1 MAVVTRI
8 PRRRGSLCGLLLVLL
23 GAWGAL
29 GPFVGPYFKFAYT
42 PDKAWAYNS
51 GRLYLS
57 ILPGVAA
64 VLGGLLVL
72 GTRSRAAGMLGGLL
86 AAAGGAWFIA
96 GQGIVSVL
104 LKRPSIK
111 AGVPVTRG
119 GAAVTGSV
127 TNWQF
132 LEMLGFFIAVG
143 VLIVFFGALAL
154 GRFSMT
160 SHRDVVD
167 PAEYGDDYL
176 DPADADPAPAAAA
189 DDQYAAATDAYP
201 AGSPRPFPGEE
212 PTQAQPTQAQPTQA
226 QPTQAQP
233 TQAQPT
239 QAQPTQAQERLP
251 ASSTGSF
258 PSPSGQFPASSTSQ
272 FPASRA
278 PFEPSSS
285 PE

>member
-167 PAEYGDDYL
+167 PAQSGDDYL

-189 DDQYAAATDAYP
+189 DQYAAATDAYP

-212 PTQAQPTQAQPTQA
+212 
-226 QPTQAQP
+226 P